1 MINDQN
7 IGEKKEKILRILRE
21 NMYVATGCT
30 EPAAVSY
37 CASVAATEL
46 KKLGDEI
53 VSIDVEASKN
63 ILKNAM
69 SAGLP
74 NTTKVGVNYA
84 AGIGA
89 THGDPKNVLN
99 VNNDVKESDYD
110 AAEKLIN
117 DGKIKVTVSKEPNLL
132 YIKVII
138 KGKSHEASCTISDAH
153 TNVIEITVDKKVI
166 FENKGGGDSKEEH
179 IPPHEIAKLLSIED
193 IVVFCDKY
201 LDVEHDDIEI
211 LKKAEELN
219 MAISEAGLTH
229 DYGLSIGK
237 NIQSLLEAKNMHN
250 ANRTRA
256 EMRTTAAA
264 DARMAGAPYAVV
276 ANSGSGNQGIT
287 LSVPIISYAMDLGL
301 SDDKKYKALAISNLV
316 SIYIKSKFG
325 TLSAFCGA
333 MIASIGAGCGICYL
347 YGGDYN
353 DIAAVIH
360 NMVGSLTGM
369 ICDGAKP
376 DCALKIYSGL
386 ETAIF
391 SSRLAMKGKRVS
403 KDDGIVCEDVEK
415 TIDNVAEVSVKCSS
429 EVDDIVLGMMINK

>member
-193 IVVFCDKY
+193 IKTSCFHVQTFLLSFCC
-201 LDVEHDDIEI
+201 
-211 LKKAEELN
+211 
-219 MAISEAGLTH
+219 
-229 DYGLSIGK
+229 
-237 NIQSLLEAKNMHN
+237 
-250 ANRTRA
+250 
-256 EMRTTAAA
+256 
-264 DARMAGAPYAVV
+264 
-276 ANSGSGNQGIT
+276 
-287 LSVPIISYAMDLGL
+287 
-301 SDDKKYKALAISNLV
+301 
-316 SIYIKSKFG
+316 IYI
-325 TLSAFCGA
+325 LLHN
-333 MIASIGAGCGICYL
+333 SIPPHQFQYFL
-347 YGGDYN
+347 
-353 DIAAVIH
+353 
-360 NMVGSLTGM
+360 
-369 ICDGAKP
+369 
-376 DCALKIYSGL
+376 
-386 ETAIF
+386 
-391 SSRLAMKGKRVS
+391 
-403 KDDGIVCEDVEK
+403 
-415 TIDNVAEVSVKCSS
+415 
-429 EVDDIVLGMMINK
+429 

>member
-7 IGEKKEKILRILRE
+7 ISEKKEKILRILRE

-110 AAEKLIN
+110 VSEKLIN
-117 DGKIKVTVSKEPNLL
+117 DGKIKVSISKKPNLL

-256 EMRTTAAA
+256 VMRTTAAA

-301 SDDKKYKALAISNLV
+301 SDEKKYKALAISNLV

-391 SSRLAMKGKRVS
+391 SSRLAMNGKRVS

-415 TIDNVAEVSVKCSS
+415 TIDNVAEVSVECSS
-429 EVDDIVLGMMINK
+429 KVDDIVLGMMINK